1 MDDNKMLIFIICI
14 ALLLLAYKFYSPFVE
29 RQAGIDNNAK
39 TPQTRFAD
47 GVDYVEVH
55 PVKAFLIQFLNIAGV
70 GPIFGPILGAL
81 YGPIALV
88 WIVLGNIIG
97 GAVHDYFS
105 GVLSIKEDGK
115 SLPEIAGHYFNV
127 YAKGVMLIFTAML
140 LFFVGVV
147 FIMSPAG
154 LLSHLDYLEGT
165 IFANNTLWVLV
176 ILAYYLLA
184 TMLPI
189 DKIITKL
196 YPIFGLLMIV
206 MTVSIAGALLMSAP
220 QLPEMGNIFAY
231 FDHSHYNNEL
241 LEPNPD
247 GLPVWPLLFV
257 TITCG
262 AISGFHST
270 QAPIM
275 ARCLT
280 NEKYVRPVYYGAM
293 MCEGIVACVWA
304 LAGIAA
310 FPGGYIELKSILDL
324 GGPGM
329 VVNQVAT
336 SYLGVVG
343 GIMAIIAVAVFPITS
358 GDTAFRALRL
368 TIIDAFNI
376 PQNVR
381 NRLLISVPILV
392 IAYFMTKV
400 DFTLIWRYFA
410 FSNMLLS
417 TSVLWLA
424 TKYLFDRG
432 TFHWIVSLPAI
443 GGTSVTVSYIMTA
456 GIGLGLPQ
464 SFSQPT
470 GIAVGI
476 VSLIALILVH
486 QKRKPAAKSEA

>member
-1 MDDNKMLIFIICI
+1 MLIFFGCL
-14 ALLLLAYKFYSPFVE
+14 ALLVLAYKFYSPFVE
-29 RQAGIDNNAK
+29 RQAGMDEHAK
-39 TPQTRFAD
+39 TPQQRFND
-47 GVDYVEVH
+47 GVDYVEVS
-55 PVKAFLIQFLNIAGV
+55 PIKAFLIQFLNVAGV

-88 WIVLGNIIG
+88 WIVIGNILG

-127 YAKGVMLIFTAML
+127 FFKGLMLVFTAML

-154 LLSHLDYLEGT
+154 LLSNLSYFDGT
-165 IFANNTLWVLV
+165 FLSGNTFWVLV
-176 ILAYYLLA
+176 ILVYYFLA
-184 TMLPI
+184 TLLPI

-196 YPIFGLLMIV
+196 YPAFGLLMIV
-206 MTVSIAGALLMSAP
+206 MTVSLAVALLFNAP
-220 QLPEMGNIFAY
+220 HLPMPADFLAY
-231 FDHSHYNNEL
+231 FDHSHYNEEL
-241 LEPNPD
+241 LQPNPN

-280 NEKYVRPVYYGAM
+280 NEKYVRPVYFGAM
-293 MCEGIVACVWA
+293 MSEGVVACVWA

-310 FPGGYIELKSILDL
+310 FPGGYVELKQVLDQ
-324 GGPGM
+324 GGPGL
-329 VVNQVAT
+329 VVNQIAT
-336 SYLGVVG
+336 SYLGVMG
-343 GIMAIIAVAVFPITS
+343 GVMAIIAVAVFPITS
-358 GDTAFRALRL
+358 GDTAFRSLRL
-368 TIIDAFNI
+368 TMVDAFNI
-376 PQNVR
+376 PQNLR
-381 NRLLISVPILV
+381 NRLLLSVPILV
-392 IAYFMTKV
+392 IAYFMTKI

-424 TKYLFDRG
+424 TKYLLDRNA
-432 TFHWIVSLPAI
+432 FHWIVSLPAVI
-443 GGTSVTVSYIMTA
+443 GTSVTFSYIMTA
-456 GIGLGLPQ
+456 GIGLGLAQELSRPI
-464 SFSQPT
+464 
-470 GIAVGI
+470 GIAVAI
-476 VSLIALILVH
+476 VCLIAVVLVD
-486 QKRKPAAKSEA
+486 RKYKLAAAAAA

>member
-1 MDDNKMLIFIICI
+1 MLIFLICI
-14 ALLLLAYKFYSPFVE
+14 ALLLLAYKLYSPFVE
-29 RQAGIDNNAK
+29 KQAGIDPTVQ
-39 TPQTRFAD
+39 TPQTRFND
-47 GVDYVEVH
+47 GVDYVPVH
-55 PVKAFLIQFLNIAGV
+55 PAKAFLIQFLNVAGV

-88 WIVLGNIIG
+88 WIVLGNILG

-105 GVLSIKEDGK
+105 GVMSIKEDGK
-115 SLPEIAGHYFNV
+115 SLPEIAGHYFNI
-127 YAKGVMLIFTAML
+127 YFKAAMLIFTAML

-154 LLSHLDYLEGT
+154 LLSNLDYFKDT
-165 IFANNTLWVLV
+165 IFANNTFWVLV
-176 ILAYYLLA
+176 ILAYYFFA
-184 TMLPI
+184 TLLPI

-196 YPIFGLLMIV
+196 YPFFGALMIV
-206 MTVSIAGALLMSAP
+206 MTTSIAVALLINAP
-220 QLPEMGNIFAY
+220 QLPEFGDIFAY
-231 FDHSHYNNEL
+231 FDHSHYNNDL

-293 MCEGIVACVWA
+293 VAEGIVACVWA
-304 LAGIAA
+304 TAGIAA
-310 FPGGYIELKSILDL
+310 FPGGYVELKEILAL

-336 SYLGVVG
+336 TYLGVAG

-358 GDTAFRALRL
+358 GDTAFRSLRL
-368 TIIDAFNI
+368 TIIDAFKI
-376 PQNVR
+376 PQSMT
-381 NRLLISVPILV
+381 NRLLVAVPVLI
-392 IAYFMTKV
+392 IAYFMTKI

-432 TFHWIVSLPAI
+432 AFHWIVSLPAI
-443 GGTSVTVSYIMTA
+443 IGTCVTVSYIMTA
-456 GIGLGLPQ
+456 GIGFGLPQ
-464 SFSQPT
+464 ELSQPV
-470 GIAVGI
+470 GIAVGVVAFI
-476 VSLIALILVH
+476 GLLIAH
-486 QKRKPAAKSEA
+486 NKRKAAPAA

>member
-1 MDDNKMLIFIICI
+1 MLIFIICI
-14 ALLLLAYKFYSPFVE
+14 TLLLLAYKFYSPFVE
-29 RQAGIDNNAK
+29 RQAGIDKNAK

-70 GPIFGPILGAL
+70 GPIFGPILGAI

-154 LLSHLDYLEGT
+154 LLSNLDYLEGT

-196 YPIFGLLMIV
+196 YPIFGLLMII

-231 FDHSHYNNEL
+231 FDHSHYNNVL

-275 ARCLT
+275 ARCLS

-392 IAYFMTKV
+392 IAYFMTKI

-432 TFHWIVSLPAI
+432 AFHWIVSLPAI

-464 SFSQPT
+464 SFSQPA
-470 GIAVGI
+470 GIAVGVI
-476 VSLIALILVH
+476 SLIALILVH
-486 QKRKPAAKSEA
+486 QKCKPAAKSEA

>member
-1 MDDNKMLIFIICI
+1 MLVFFICV

-29 RQAGIDNNAK
+29 RQAGIDPKAE
-39 TPQTRFAD
+39 TPAHRFED
-47 GVDYVEVH
+47 GVDYVPIH
-55 PVKAFLIQFLNIAGV
+55 PAKAYLIQFLNIAGV

-105 GVLSIKEDGK
+105 GVLSIKENGK
-115 SLPEIAGHYFNV
+115 SMPEIAGHYFNGFFK
-127 YAKGVMLIFTAML
+127 AVMLVFTAML

-154 LLSHLDYLEGT
+154 LLSNLTIFEGT
-165 IFANNTLWVLV
+165 FLGENLFWVWV
-176 ILAYYLLA
+176 ILIYYFLA
-184 TMLPI
+184 TLLPI

-196 YPIFGLLMIV
+196 YPAFGLLMVV
-206 MTVSIAGALLMSAP
+206 MTLAIAVALLINAP
-220 QLPEMGNIFAY
+220 QLQQMSGIFAY
-231 FDHSHYNNEL
+231 FDHSHYHNDL

-247 GLPVWPLLFV
+247 GLPIWPLLFV

-270 QAPIM
+270 QSPII

-280 NEKYVRPVYYGAM
+280 NEKYCRPVFYGGM
-293 MCEGIVACVWA
+293 VSEGLVACVWA

-310 FPGGYIELKSILDL
+310 FPGGYAELKSMLDQ
-324 GGPGM
+324 GGPGL
-329 VVNQVAT
+329 VVNHVST

-343 GIMAIIAVAVFPITS
+343 GIMAIVAVAIFPITS
-358 GDTAFRALRL
+358 GDTAFRSLRL

-376 PQNVR
+376 PQSVR
-381 NRLLISVPILV
+381 NRLLVAVPILG
-392 IAYFMTKV
+392 IAYFMTKI

-424 TKYLFDRG
+424 TKYLLNRG

-443 GGTSVTVSYIMTA
+443 AGTSVTVSYIATA
-456 GIGLGLPQ
+456 SIGLGFPEAYA
-464 SFSQPT
+464 QPI
-470 GIAVGI
+470 GIAVGM
-476 VSLIALILVH
+476 IALIWLIVMH
-486 QKRKPAAKSEA
+486 RNHKPAVAV